1 MHGTLPLIVDVCM
14 AALAGGGIHEVVFGH
29 RFTGRGLRGTG
40 KEMPAGAIAFAVHTG
55 GSDRRILDA
64 VGALPRNGSNPPRA
78 CGQKYGHN
86 DKSTGAQK
94 PSAEAAG
101 EESALARPRRHE
113 KGATR

>member
-1 MHGTLPLIVDVCM
+1 MHGTLPLIVDVRM

-29 RFTGRGLRGTG
+29 RFTGGGLRGTG
-40 KEMPAGAIAFAVHTG
+40 KEMPTGAIAFAVHTG

-64 VGALPRNGSNPPRA
+64 VRALPWNRSNPPRA
-78 CGQKYGHN
+78 CGKKYGHH

-94 PSAEAAG
+94 ARAEAAG
-101 EESALARPRRHE
+101 KESALARPRRRE